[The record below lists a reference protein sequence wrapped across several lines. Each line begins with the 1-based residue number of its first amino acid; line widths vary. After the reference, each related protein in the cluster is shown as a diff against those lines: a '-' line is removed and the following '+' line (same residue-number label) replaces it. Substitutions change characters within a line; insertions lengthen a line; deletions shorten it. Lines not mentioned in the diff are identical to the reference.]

1 MKINALLKKSWVI
14 LPLILLVTVAAFF
27 QIKSNLHLETN
38 LSKYLPQEHP
48 AFIFSDEAEERFHIR
63 DGVLMAIETENG
75 IYNTATLQKIKDIST
90 RLSQMKEIDPNGINS
105 LANADNIVGSDG
117 GLDVKP
123 FFKRV
128 PKSSEELS
136 ALREAVKKNDM
147 MGGRLVSAD
156 ETTALVVAEI
166 DSDQFSQEFYQR
178 LLALATEFSGPEKIH
193 VAGRPIVEGS
203 MAYLAPKDMK
213 RMVPIVILVIV
224 LVLWFFMRSFRA
236 TLATMLVVVVS
247 AVWTFGLMA
256 AVGVPAYAVSMM
268 IPVML
273 IATGVADG
281 IHLFHY
287 FKKIQ
292 LEEPSE
298 KSFAIKRM
306 VVDMWRPVVVTS
318 VTTAIG
324 FISLLTSQVYP
335 IKYFGLFTAFGV
347 LVSMTLSLVLIPSFF
362 MVFGV
367 RSSHNNVNKE
377 SRMPWLIKFGE
388 GAVKRPILSLAV
400 TMAVIAFSIFG
411 VGKVWIN
418 SSFLDNFEKTSNIA
432 KTDAFVNSKFG
443 GTSTI
448 NVILDSKNEDAF
460 KRPSVLTLMAKMQ
473 RDVVANS
480 PWVGNS
486 FSLADYIRR
495 MNQVMHAGSSEYNAI
510 PNNQDLIAQY
520 LLLYE
525 ISGDPEN
532 LWKVVDGNFS
542 TANVTLQLKS
552 DNSKA
557 SNEALAVIETYRSR
571 FEGEGISLAY
581 AGSGYKA
588 LVFSRLI
595 LEGQIKSL
603 LLSFLIVAVL
613 LAAMFKSI
621 KAGLIGVT
629 PIALTALISFGLMGW
644 FDIALSTTTA
654 LISSIAM
661 GIGVDYAVH
670 FLERYRIE
678 LRKGYSEEEAGAQ
691 TINNSGKAIFG
702 NALVVILGFLVLLF
716 SVFPPNRTLGALVSL
731 NMFLSFFGTVTVMYL
746 LIRKTKLFTHKGGH
760 K

>member
-1 MKINALLKKSWVI
+1 MKMDALLKKSWLI

-27 QIKSNLHLETN
+27 QIKSNSHLETN
-38 LSKYLPQEHP
+38 LSKYLPQDHP
-48 AFIFSDEAEERFHIR
+48 AFVFSDEAEDRFHIR

-75 IYNTATLQKIKDIST
+75 IYNTATLQKIKDISN

-117 GLDVKP
+117 SLDVKP

-128 PKSSEELS
+128 PESAEDLE
-136 ALREAVKKNDM
+136 ALRETVRKNDM

-166 DSDQFSQEFYQR
+166 NSDQFSQEFYQR
-178 LLALATEFSGPEKIH
+178 LLALAAEFSGPEKIH

-203 MAYLAPKDMK
+203 MAHLAPKDMK
-213 RMVPIVILVIV
+213 RMVPIVILVII

-236 TLATMLVVVVS
+236 TVATMLVVVVS
-247 AVWTFGLMA
+247 AFWTFGLMA
-256 AVGVPAYAVSMM
+256 TIGVPTYAISMM

-298 KSFAIKRM
+298 KIVAVKRM

-324 FISLLTSQVYP
+324 FVSLVTSQVYP

-347 LVSMTLSLVLIPSFF
+347 LVSMTLSLVLIPAFF
-362 MVFGV
+362 MVFGI
-367 RSSHNNVNKE
+367 RSSHKKTE
-377 SRMPWLIKFGE
+377 KKSTMPWLVKFGE
-388 GAVKRPILSLAV
+388 GAVKRPVLSLAV
-400 TMAVIAFSIFG
+400 TVAVIAFSIMG

-418 SSFLDNFEKTSNIA
+418 SSFLDNFEKTSDIT

-448 NVILDSKNEDAF
+448 NVILDSKNENAF
-460 KRPSVLTLMAKMQ
+460 KRPAVLTLVAQMQ

-495 MNQVMHAGSSEYNAI
+495 MNQVMHADSSEYNAI

-557 SNEALAVIETYRSR
+557 SNEALALIEKYRSR
-571 FEGEGISLAY
+571 FEGEGITLAY

-588 LVFSRLI
+588 LVFSKLI

-603 LLSFLIVAVL
+603 FLSFLIVAGL

-621 KAGLIGVT
+621 KAGLIGVV
-629 PIALTALISFGLMGW
+629 PIGLTALVSFGLMGW

-678 LRKGYSEEEAGAQ
+678 LRKGFGAEEAGAQ

-746 LIRKTKLFTHKGGH
+746 LIRKTNLFTNKGGP